1 MPRAADASVSSP
13 RRRSPSWRRRYKRL
27 RRRLGAVL
35 APPIAPWLVR
45 ALAASWRFQIGNPEH
60 REACRQ
66 APGYLLALWHGRML
80 LGLRAMSGQGHAVL
94 VSPSDDGA
102 LIKPL
107 LEKNGYV
114 VIRGST
120 SRGGARALRE
130 MLATLARGTA
140 VVITPDGPRG
150 PRHAM
155 NPGLAFMAS
164 VTGYPVLPVGFGCD
178 RAWRL
183 DSWDAF
189 TIAKPRARV
198 AMVFGAPVSVAAGAD
213 DEALE
218 RATGAIRAGL
228 FAAERA
234 AFALAVA
241 PIDWTEGDWTG
252 GGWTEGDLTG
262 GDWTGGDWTEGDS
275 TDGGEH

>member
-1 MPRAADASVSSP
+1 MARVTRATESSTRPPARPLARTAGRPRASG
-13 RRRSPSWRRRYKRL
+13 WRRRYKKA
-27 RRRLGAVL
+27 RRKLGALLV
-35 APPIAPWLVR
+35 PPLAPWLTR
-45 ALAASWRFQIGNPEH
+45 TLAASWRFAVVDPQH
-60 REACRQ
+60 RETCRS
-66 APGYLLALWHGRML
+66 APGYLFALWHGRML
-80 LGLRAMSGQGHAVL
+80 LGLRELSGQGHGVL
-94 VSPSDDGA
+94 VSPSDDGS

-130 MLATLARGTA
+130 MLANLGRGGT
-140 VVITPDGPRG
+140 VIITPDGPRG

-164 VTGYPVLPVGFGCD
+164 LTGYPILPMGFGCD

-189 TIAKPRARV
+189 TIPKPRARV
-198 AMVFGAPVSVAAGAD
+198 ALVFGEPIAVPPDAS

-218 RATGAIRAGL
+218 SATREVRARL
-228 FAAERA
+228 MAAERR
-234 AFALAVA
+234 AFELVGA
-241 PIDWTEGDWTG
+241 PIDWTGADEGT
-252 GGWTEGDLTG
+252 
-262 GDWTGGDWTEGDS
+262 
-275 TDGGEH
+275 